1 MIVEYWNKDLGR
13 TILVRYIL
21 TTHNELYEVISVTYN
36 DPGYIFTT
44 KEGLKIPDYEI
55 QALGVATGAMEKI
68 R

>member
-13 TILVRYIL
+13 TILVHYIL

-44 KEGLKIPDYEI
+44 EEGLKIPDYKI
-55 QALGVATGAMEKI
+55 QALGVTTGAMEKI